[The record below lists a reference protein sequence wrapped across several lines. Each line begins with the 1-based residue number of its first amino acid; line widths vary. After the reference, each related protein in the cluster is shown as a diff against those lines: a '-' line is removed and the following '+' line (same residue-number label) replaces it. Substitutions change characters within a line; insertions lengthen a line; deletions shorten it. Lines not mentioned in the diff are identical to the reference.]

1 MEYELDYDRYIYSQY
16 CDKCCEKYISQKFF
30 QAIINT
36 RLFMSSVP
44 LGGLGRFLSHFGNLT
59 HSKDLSKP
67 YSLFDLE
74 AKTKGKN
81 VCFLKSANMSM

>member
-1 MEYELDYDRYIYSQY
+1 
-16 CDKCCEKYISQKFF
+16 
-30 QAIINT
+30 
-36 RLFMSSVP
+36 MSSVP

-81 VCFLKSANMSM
+81 VCFFFNQQICLCEEIKDQD